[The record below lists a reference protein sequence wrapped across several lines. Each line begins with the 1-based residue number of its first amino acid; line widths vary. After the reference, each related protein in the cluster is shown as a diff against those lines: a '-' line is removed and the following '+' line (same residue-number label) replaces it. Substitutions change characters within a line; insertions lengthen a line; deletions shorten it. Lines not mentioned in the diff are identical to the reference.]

1 MYWLCSG
8 EETSET
14 DSLLQMINTVSKA
27 WWGDQE
33 LPTPS
38 LWMQVEEAEVLE
50 RHFISLAQSSIF
62 LSISRASWKLLYN
75 RKSFEA
81 GWKL

>member
-1 MYWLCSG
+1 MYWLCPG
-8 EETSET
+8 DETYET

-50 RHFISLAQSSIF
+50 RHFISGSELYF
-62 LSISRASWKLLYN
+62 LSISQASWKLLYN